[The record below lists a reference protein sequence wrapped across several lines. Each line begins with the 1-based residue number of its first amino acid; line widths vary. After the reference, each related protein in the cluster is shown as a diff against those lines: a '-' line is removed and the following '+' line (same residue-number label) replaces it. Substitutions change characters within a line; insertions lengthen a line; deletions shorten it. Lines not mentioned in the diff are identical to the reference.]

1 VVSNVKKKNDILE
14 YIFLIAILVFVNII
28 LSENFFRL
36 DFTQDKRY
44 SISPVSQ
51 KVLAS
56 LDGDVYVEIFLDGE
70 LNPDYERLKKS
81 IKEKLDQFKAYSNNK
96 LEYRFIDP
104 SAEEDKQMRERGFT
118 LIAQRGIKPKYF
130 LEEKNG
136 QKTEKFIFPGAIVSY
151 KQNETPVQFLK
162 GNKVQSDEEQLN
174 QAVEGVEFELL
185 KAIRKLSITEYKSIA
200 IIEGHGEPSKEN
212 LEDITSS
219 LNEFYAVQRIRLD
232 SIEALKN
239 FEMAMV
245 VGPQT
250 AYTEKEKFI
259 LDQFIAKGGKAMFVY
274 DAIDIRKDS
283 LRNGETFGLSK
294 NLNLDDMLFKYGVR
308 MNQTVVEDIN
318 CAKTVIQT
326 GLNGEMQAVNF
337 PYYPVVYQFGQHP
350 IVKNMDAVV
359 LRFAG
364 TIDTVKAVGI
374 KKTPL
379 IQTSAQSKEVQVP
392 FQIDL
397 DALKNNPAPETFN
410 SGSKTIA
417 CLLEGSFTSL
427 YKSRP
432 SPVEGTPVVSGEKP
446 SKILVCADLDMIRNE
461 YDAKRNI
468 PVPLGYD
475 RDMRYIFSNKEF
487 VMNAVDYL
495 MEEELLLVREKEV
508 VLRPLNAQKIKNDK
522 KYWQI
527 VNIGLPILLVLL
539 YGIGRYMWRKKKY
552 GTPRNV

>member
-1 VVSNVKKKNDILE
+1 MKKKNDILE
-14 YIFLIAILVFVNII
+14 YIFLIAILVFINII
-28 LSENFFRL
+28 FSEHFFRV
-36 DFTQDKRY
+36 DFTEDKRY

-51 KVLAS
+51 KVLS
-56 LDGDVYVEIFLDGE
+56 NLDGDVYVEIFLDGD

-96 LEYRFIDP
+96 LEYRFINP
-104 SAEEDKQMRERGFT
+104 SDETDEQMRERGFR

-136 QKTEKFIFPGAIVSY
+136 QKTEKLIFPGAIVSY

-185 KAIRKLSITEYKSIA
+185 KAIRKLSISEYKTIA
-200 IIEGHGEPSKEN
+200 IIDGHGEPSKEN
-212 LEDITSS
+212 LEDITST

-232 SIEALKN
+232 SLDALKN
-239 FEMAMV
+239 VNMAMV
-245 VGPQT
+245 IGPKT

-259 LDQFIAKGGKAMFVY
+259 LDQFINSGGKAMFIY

-283 LRNGETFGLSK
+283 LKNGETFGLSK
-294 NLNLDDMLFKYGVR
+294 NVNLDDLLFKYGVR
-308 MNQTVVEDIN
+308 MNQSVVEDVN

-326 GLNGEMQAVNF
+326 GLSGEVQALNF
-337 PYYPVVYQFGQHP
+337 PYYPVIYQFGNHP
-350 IVKNMDAVV
+350 IVKNMDAIV

-364 TIDTVKAVGI
+364 SIDTVKATGI

-397 DALKNNPAPETFN
+397 DVLKKDIDPSSFTG
-410 SGSKTIA
+410 GSKTIA

-432 SPVEGTPVVSGEKP
+432 APFEKVTVVSGVKP
-446 SKILVCADLDMIRNE
+446 SKVLVCGDLDMIRNE
-461 YDAKRNI
+461 YDKNRNM

-475 RDMRYIFSNKEF
+475 RDMRYLFSNKEF
-487 VMNAVDYL
+487 IMNAVDYM
-495 MEEELLLVREKEV
+495 MEEDLLLVREKEV
-508 VLRPLNAQKIKNDK
+508 VMRPLNDQKIKKDK
-522 KYWQI
+522 KFWQI
-527 VNIGLPILLVLL
+527 INIISPIILVLM
-539 YGIGRYMWRKKKY
+539 YGIGRYVWRKKKY
-552 GTPRNV
+552 GTPRNS

>member
-1 VVSNVKKKNDILE
+1 MVSNVKKKNDILE

-28 LSENFFRL
+28 FSEYFFRV
-36 DFTQDKRY
+36 DFTEDKRY

-51 KVLAS
+51 KVLS
-56 LDGDVYVEIFLDGE
+56 NLDGDVYVEIFLDGD

-96 LEYRFIDP
+96 LEYRFINP
-104 SAEEDKQMRERGFT
+104 SDETDEQMRERGFR

-136 QKTEKFIFPGAIVSY
+136 QKTEKLIFPGAIVSY

-185 KAIRKLSITEYKSIA
+185 KAIRKLSISEYKTIA
-200 IIEGHGEPSKEN
+200 IIDGHGEPSKEN
-212 LEDITSS
+212 LEDITNT

-232 SIEALKN
+232 SLDALKN
-239 FEMAMV
+239 VNMAMV
-245 VGPQT
+245 IGPKT

-259 LDQFIAKGGKAMFVY
+259 LDQFINNGGKAMFIY

-283 LRNGETFGLSK
+283 LKNGETFGLSK
-294 NLNLDDMLFKYGVR
+294 NVNLDDLLFKYGVR
-308 MNQTVVEDIN
+308 MNQSVVEDVN

-326 GLNGEMQAVNF
+326 GLSGEVQALNF
-337 PYYPVVYQFGQHP
+337 PYYPVIYQFGNHP

-364 TIDTVKAVGI
+364 SIDTVKAMGI
-374 KKTPL
+374 KKTSL

-397 DALKNNPAPETFN
+397 DVLKKDIDPSSFTG
-410 SGSKTIA
+410 GSKTIA

-432 SPVEGTPVVSGEKP
+432 APFEKVTVVSGVKP
-446 SKILVCADLDMIRNE
+446 SKVLVCGDLDMIRND
-461 YDAKRNI
+461 YDKNRNM

-475 RDMRYIFSNKEF
+475 RDMRYLFSNKEF
-487 VMNAVDYL
+487 IMNAVDYM
-495 MEEELLLVREKEV
+495 MEEDLLLVREKEV
-508 VLRPLNAQKIKNDK
+508 VLRPLNDQKIKKDK
-522 KYWQI
+522 KFWQI
-527 VNIGLPILLVLL
+527 INIVSPIILVLI
-539 YGIGRYMWRKKKY
+539 YGIGRYVWRKKKY
-552 GTPRNV
+552 GTPRNS

>member
-1 VVSNVKKKNDILE
+1 MKKKNDILE

>member
-1 VVSNVKKKNDILE
+1 VKKKNDILE

>member
-1 VVSNVKKKNDILE
+1 VKKKNDILE
-14 YIFLIAILVFVNII
+14 YIFLIAILVFINII
-28 LSENFFRL
+28 FSEHFFRV
-36 DFTQDKRY
+36 DFTEDKRY

-51 KVLAS
+51 KVLS
-56 LDGDVYVEIFLDGE
+56 NLDGDVYVEIFLDGD

-96 LEYRFIDP
+96 LEYRFINP
-104 SAEEDKQMRERGFT
+104 SDETDEQMRERGFR

-136 QKTEKFIFPGAIVSY
+136 QKTEKLIFPGAIVSY

-185 KAIRKLSITEYKSIA
+185 KAIRKLSISEYKTIA
-200 IIEGHGEPSKEN
+200 IIDGHGEPSKEN
-212 LEDITSS
+212 LEDITST

-232 SIEALKN
+232 SLDALKN
-239 FEMAMV
+239 VNMAMV
-245 VGPQT
+245 IGPKT

-259 LDQFIAKGGKAMFVY
+259 LDQFINSGGKAMFIY

-283 LRNGETFGLSK
+283 LKNGETFGLSK
-294 NLNLDDMLFKYGVR
+294 NVNLDDLLFKYGVR
-308 MNQTVVEDIN
+308 MNQSVVEDVN

-326 GLNGEMQAVNF
+326 GLSGEVQALNF
-337 PYYPVVYQFGQHP
+337 PYYPVIYQFGNHP
-350 IVKNMDAVV
+350 IVKNMDAIV

-364 TIDTVKAVGI
+364 SIDTVKATGI

-397 DALKNNPAPETFN
+397 DVLKKDIDPSSFTG
-410 SGSKTIA
+410 GSKTIA

-432 SPVEGTPVVSGEKP
+432 APFEKVTVVSGVKP
-446 SKILVCADLDMIRNE
+446 SKVLVCGDLDMIRNE
-461 YDAKRNI
+461 YDKNRNM

-475 RDMRYIFSNKEF
+475 RDMRYLFSNKEF
-487 VMNAVDYL
+487 IMNAVDYM
-495 MEEELLLVREKEV
+495 MEEDLLLVREKEV
-508 VLRPLNAQKIKNDK
+508 VMRPLNDQKIKKDK
-522 KYWQI
+522 KFWQI
-527 VNIGLPILLVLL
+527 INIISPIILVLM
-539 YGIGRYMWRKKKY
+539 YGIGRYVWRKKKY
-552 GTPRNV
+552 GTPRNS

>member
-1 VVSNVKKKNDILE
+1 MKKKNDILE

-28 LSENFFRL
+28 LSEHFFRL

-51 KVLAS
+51 KVLS
-56 LDGDVYVEIFLDGE
+56 TLDGDVYVEIFLDGE
-70 LNPDYERLKKS
+70 LSPDYERLKKS
-81 IKEKLDQFKAYSNNK
+81 IKEKLDQFKAYSNTK

-118 LIAQRGIKPKYF
+118 LIAQRGVQPKYF

-185 KAIRKLSITEYKSIA
+185 KAIRKLSIKEFKTIA
-200 IIEGHGEPSKEN
+200 IIEGHAEPEKEY
-212 LEDITSS
+212 LEDVTST
-219 LNEFYAVQRIRLD
+219 LNEFYAVKRVRLD
-232 SIEALKN
+232 SLSSLKGVD
-239 FEMAMV
+239 MAMII
-245 VGPQT
+245 GPKL

-259 LDQFIAKGGKAMFVY
+259 LDQFITAGGKAFFAY

-283 LRNGETFGLSK
+283 LKNGETFGLSK
-294 NLNLDDMLFKYGVR
+294 NVNLDDLLFKYGVR
-308 MNQTVVEDIN
+308 MNQSVVQDMN

-326 GLNGEMQAVNF
+326 GLNGEVQAINF
-337 PYYPVVYQFGQHP
+337 PYYPVVYQFGSHP

-364 TIDTVKAVGI
+364 PIDTVKALGI
-374 KKTPL
+374 KKTIL
-379 IQTSAQSKEVQVP
+379 VQTSAQTKEVQVP
-392 FQIDL
+392 FKIDL
-397 DALKNNPAPETFN
+397 DELKKDPVAETFS
-410 SGSKTIA
+410 SGSKPVV

-427 YKSRP
+427 YKNRP
-432 SPVEGTPVVSGEKP
+432 SPFEGVSLTSASAP
-446 SKILVCADLDMIRNE
+446 SKIIVCADLEMIRNE
-461 YDAKRNI
+461 YDAKRNM

-487 VMNAVDYL
+487 VLNAIDYL
-495 MEEELLLVREKEV
+495 MEEDLLLVREKEV
-508 VLRPLNAQKIKNDK
+508 VLRPLDAQKIKNDK
-522 KYWQI
+522 KFWQI
-527 VNIGLPILLVLL
+527 VNILLPILLVLL
-539 YGIGRYMWRKKKY
+539 YGIGRFIWRKKKY
-552 GTPRNV
+552 GTPRNAS

>member
-1 VVSNVKKKNDILE
+1 MVSNVKKKNDILE

-28 LSENFFRL
+28 LSEHFFRL

-51 KVLAS
+51 QVLGK
-56 LDGDVYVEIFLDGE
+56 LDGDVYVEIFLDGD

-96 LEYRFIDP
+96 LEYRFINPADE
-104 SAEEDKQMRERGFT
+104 ADEQMRERGFR

-136 QKTEKFIFPGAIVSY
+136 QKTEKLIFPGAIVSY
-151 KQNETPVQFLK
+151 RQNETPVQFLK

-185 KAIRKLSITEYKSIA
+185 KAIRKLSISEYKTIA
-200 IIEGHGEPSKEN
+200 IIDGHGEPAKEQ
-212 LEDITSS
+212 LEDVTST
-219 LNEFYAVQRIRLD
+219 LNEFYSVQRIRLD
-232 SIEALKN
+232 SITALKH
-239 FEMAMV
+239 FDMAMV
-245 VGPQT
+245 IGPKV
-250 AYTEKEKFI
+250 AYSEKEKFI
-259 LDQFIAKGGKAMFVY
+259 LDQFINNGGKAMFIY

-283 LRNGETFGLSK
+283 LKNGETFGLSK
-294 NLNLDDMLFKYGVR
+294 NLNLDDLLFKYGIR
-308 MNQTVVEDIN
+308 MNQSVVEDMN
-318 CAKTVIQT
+318 CAKTVVQT
-326 GLNGEMQAVNF
+326 GLNGEVQALNF
-337 PYYPVVYQFGQHP
+337 PYYPVIYQFNKHP

-364 TIDTVKAVGI
+364 SIDTVKAVGI

-397 DALKNNPAPETFN
+397 DVLKKDLDPASFN
-410 SGSKTIA
+410 GGIKTVA

-427 YKSRP
+427 YKSKP
-432 SPVEGTPVVSGEKP
+432 APVEYAVVVSGAKP
-446 SKILVCADLDMIRNE
+446 SKVLVCADLDMIRND
-461 YDAKRNI
+461 YDVNRNM

-475 RDMRYIFSNKEF
+475 RDMRYLFSNKEF
-487 VMNAVDYL
+487 ILNAVDYM

-508 VLRPLNAQKIKNDK
+508 VMRPLNEQKIKNDK

-527 VNIGLPILLVLL
+527 VNIVSPIILVLI
-539 YGIGRYMWRKKKY
+539 YGISRYLWRKKKY

>member
-1 VVSNVKKKNDILE
+1 MKKKNDILE

-28 LSENFFRL
+28 LSEHFFRL

-51 KVLAS
+51 KVLSS

-70 LNPDYERLKKS
+70 LSPDYERLKKS
-81 IKEKLDQFKAYSNNK
+81 IKEKLDQFKAYSNTK

-118 LIAQRGIKPKYF
+118 LIAQRGVQPKYF

-185 KAIRKLSITEYKSIA
+185 KAIRKLSIKEFKTIA
-200 IIEGHGEPSKEN
+200 IIDGHGEPAKEN
-212 LEDITSS
+212 LEDVTST
-219 LNEFYAVQRIRLD
+219 LNEFYAVKRVRLD
-232 SIEALKN
+232 SITALKGVD
-239 FEMAMV
+239 MAMV
-245 VGPQT
+245 IGPKT
-250 AYTEKEKFI
+250 AYTEKEKFV
-259 LDQFIAKGGKAMFVY
+259 LDQFITSGGKAMFVY

-283 LRNGETFGLSK
+283 LKNGETFGLSK
-294 NLNLDDMLFKYGVR
+294 DVNLDDLLFKYGVR
-308 MNQTVVEDIN
+308 MNQSVVEDMN

-326 GLNGEMQAVNF
+326 GLNGEVQAINF
-337 PYYPVVYQFGQHP
+337 PYYPVVYQFGSHP

-364 TIDTVKAVGI
+364 AIDTVKAVGI
-374 KKTPL
+374 KKTIL
-379 IQTSAQSKEVQVP
+379 VQTSAQTKEVQVP

-397 DALKNNPAPETFN
+397 DVLKKDPDPATFM
-410 SGSKTIA
+410 SGSKPVA

-427 YKSRP
+427 YKNRP
-432 SPVEGTPVVSGEKP
+432 SPFEGVQLAAASAP
-446 SKILVCADLDMIRNE
+446 SKIVVCADLDMIRNE
-461 YDAKRNI
+461 FDVKRNM

-487 VMNAVDYL
+487 VLNSIDYL
-495 MEEELLLVREKEV
+495 MEEDLLLVREKEV
-508 VLRPLNAQKIKNDK
+508 VLRPLDAQKIKNDK
-522 KYWQI
+522 KFWQVI
-527 VNIGLPILLVLL
+527 NILVPILLVLL
-539 YGIGRYMWRKKKY
+539 YGIGRFIWRKKKY
-552 GTPRNV
+552 GTPRNAQ

>member
-1 VVSNVKKKNDILE
+1 MVSDVKKKNDILE

-28 LSENFFRL
+28 LSEHFFRL

-51 KVLAS
+51 KVLGS

-70 LNPDYERLKKS
+70 LSPDYERLKKS

-200 IIEGHGEPSKEN
+200 IIEGHGEPAKEN
-212 LEDITSS
+212 LEDITNS

-232 SIEALKN
+232 SLNALKN
-239 FEMAMV
+239 FEMVMII
-245 VGPQT
+245 GPQT

-259 LDQFIAKGGKAMFVY
+259 LDQFIANGGKAMFIY

-308 MNQTVVEDIN
+308 MNQTVVEDMN

-337 PYYPVVYQFGQHP
+337 PYYPVVYQFSQHP

-364 TIDTVKAVGI
+364 SIDTVKAVGI

-379 IQTSAQSKEVQVP
+379 IQTSAQSKEIQVP

-397 DALKNNPAPETFN
+397 DALKNNPGPETFN
-410 SGSKTIA
+410 SGSKTVA
-417 CLLEGSFTSL
+417 CLLEGSFASL

-432 SPVEGTPVVSGEKP
+432 APIEGIQAVSAVQP
-446 SKILVCADLDMIRNE
+446 SKILVCADVDMIRNE
-461 YDAKRNI
+461 YDVKRNI

-508 VLRPLNAQKIKNDK
+508 VLRPLNAQKIKTDK

>member
-1 VVSNVKKKNDILE
+1 MKKKNDILG

-28 LSENFFRL
+28 LSEHFFRL

-51 KVLAS
+51 KVLRS

-70 LNPDYERLKKS
+70 LSPDYERLKKS

-118 LIAQRGIKPKYF
+118 LIAQRGIQPKYF

-136 QKTEKFIFPGAIVSY
+136 QKTEKYIFPGAIVSY

-185 KAIRKLSITEYKSIA
+185 KAIRKLSIKEYKSIA

-212 LEDITSS
+212 LEDITNS
-219 LNEFYAVQRIRLD
+219 LNEFYAVQRVRLD
-232 SIEALKN
+232 SIDVLKN
-239 FEMAMV
+239 FEMTMV

-259 LDQFIAKGGKAMFVY
+259 LDQFITNGGKAMFVY

-283 LRNGETFGLSK
+283 LKNGETFGLSK
-294 NLNLDDMLFKYGVR
+294 NVNLDDLLFKYGVR
-308 MNQTVVEDIN
+308 MNQSVVEDMN
-318 CAKTVIQT
+318 CAKTVIQI
-326 GLNGEMQAVNF
+326 GLNGEMQAINF
-337 PYYPVVYQFGQHP
+337 PYYPVVYQFSDHP
-350 IVKNMDAVV
+350 IVKNMDAVI

-364 TIDTVKAVGI
+364 TIDTVKAIGI

-379 IQTSAQSKEVQVP
+379 IKTSAQSKEVQVP

-397 DALKNNPAPETFN
+397 DALKKDPVAESFN
-410 SGSKTIA
+410 SGPKTVA

-427 YKSRP
+427 YKSKP
-432 SPVEGTPVVSGEKP
+432 APVTGVQVHSAVKP

-461 YDAKRNI
+461 YDMKRNI

-487 VMNAVDYL
+487 VMNAVDYM

-508 VLRPLNAQKIKNDK
+508 VLRPLNQQKIKNDK

-527 VNIGLPILLVLL
+527 VNIVIPILLVLL
-539 YGIGRYMWRKKKY
+539 YAVSRYMWRKKKY
-552 GTPRNV
+552 GTPRND